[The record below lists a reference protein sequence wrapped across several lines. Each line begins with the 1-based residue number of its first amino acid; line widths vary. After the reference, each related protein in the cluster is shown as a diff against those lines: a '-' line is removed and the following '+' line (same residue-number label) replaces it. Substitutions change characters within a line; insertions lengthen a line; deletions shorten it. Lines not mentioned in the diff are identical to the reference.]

1 MDLEDVLNEMMDSSS
16 SSSSDDDDELYI
28 AAAHVV
34 SDIAN
39 SACHRSSVEG
49 HHVLNRDRQSGH
61 NRLYEDYFSDNPTY
75 GPSYFRRRLIF
86 SYFVQLCLAHAF
98 NCG

>member
-39 SACHRSSVEG
+39 SACHRGSVEG
-49 HHVLNRDRQSGH
+49 HHVLNRDRQLGH
-61 NRLYEDYFSDNPTY
+61 IRLYEDDFSDNPTY
-75 GPSYFRRRLIF
+75 GLSYFWCMLIF